1 MPRPAARFPASRFP
15 AARFPA
21 WPRPTGLDLDRDC
34 PNTAGLFFPSAPAAE
49 EDTRGRVRAQDSIPG
64 ANTTN
69 ERTKNERRMNE

>member
-1 MPRPAARFPASRFP
+1 MPRPAARFPAS
-15 AARFPA
+15 RFPA

-69 ERTKNERRMNE
+69 ERTKNERTKNE